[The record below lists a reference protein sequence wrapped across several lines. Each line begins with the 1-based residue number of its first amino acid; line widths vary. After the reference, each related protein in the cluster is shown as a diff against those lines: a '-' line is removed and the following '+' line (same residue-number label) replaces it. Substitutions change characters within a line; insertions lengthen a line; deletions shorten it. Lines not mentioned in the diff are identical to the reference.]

1 MATGH
6 KWYKPFQPFHML
18 HAFAAIILHN
28 ALTPR
33 NLNKQN
39 RLPDEMC
46 GICVYR
52 KAQNPSSVSI
62 GAAPNRQV
70 K

>member
-1 MATGH
+1 MAAGH
-6 KWYKPFQPFHML
+6 KWYKPFSAFS
-18 HAFAAIILHN
+18 HATRFAAIILHN
-28 ALTPR
+28 ALKPC

-39 RLPDEMC
+39 HPCDEMC
-46 GICVYR
+46 GIFVYR